1 MTSRSTVTAIA
12 VALALFAPG
21 GTALGAADEHA
32 SCTGIALS
40 EHGAAIHE
48 EVKPLAEAL
57 GLPMGAVMSA
67 FARERL
73 GSHEACEAVFGG

>member
-1 MTSRSTVTAIA
+1 M
-12 VALALFAPG
+12 ALFAPG
-21 GTALGAADEHA
+21 GTALGAADA